1 MKQIL
6 IPLVGT
12 ILFIFLVGYFT
23 KNQDKIV
30 KNENNVI
37 AQDSARINNIDINL
51 EVSDSEEE
59 RAKGLSSR
67 KELGEKEGMLF
78 VFDKENTTPT
88 FWMKD
93 MLIGID
99 IIWINDN
106 KIIQIDKNVQ
116 TPKEGTPDN
125 KLIRYAPKSS
135 VDYVLEVNS
144 GFSDKY
150 DLKVDDTVVLNLS
163 K

>member
-6 IPLVGT
+6 LPLIGT

-30 KNENNVI
+30 KNQSNVI
-37 AQDSARINNIDINL
+37 TQNTARINNIDINL

-78 VFDKENTTPT
+78 VFDKENTTPA

-93 MLIGID
+93 MLIPID

-106 KIIQIDKNVQ
+106 KIIQIDKNIQ
-116 TPKEGTPDN
+116 APKEGTPDN
-125 KLIRYAPKSS
+125 KLIRYTPKSS
-135 VDYVLEVNS
+135 IDYVLEVNS

-150 DLKVDDTVVLNLS
+150 DLKVGDTVELNLS